1 MTHVRIPDF
10 SKPVPVRD
18 LAERR
23 AARAAALG
31 LHPQALELVQEPA
44 RPATPVRALGT
55 SRAADRHRHHRRR
68 DPPDR
73 VRLAALTLP
82 RPPAADDRDQIE
94 ASISHRSR
102 DRAEAE
108 EAPASFPTDKPPQPF
123 EAASSS
129 CVATSGPAGS

>member
-44 RPATPVRALGT
+44 RPATPVRAAGHLGELLI
-55 SRAADRHRHHRRR
+55 AIAII
-68 DPPDR
+68 
-73 VRLAALTLP
+73 A
-82 RPPAADDRDQIE
+82 
-94 ASISHRSR
+94 
-102 DRAEAE
+102 
-108 EAPASFPTDKPPQPF
+108 
-123 EAASSS
+123 
-129 CVATSGPAGS
+129 AGSS